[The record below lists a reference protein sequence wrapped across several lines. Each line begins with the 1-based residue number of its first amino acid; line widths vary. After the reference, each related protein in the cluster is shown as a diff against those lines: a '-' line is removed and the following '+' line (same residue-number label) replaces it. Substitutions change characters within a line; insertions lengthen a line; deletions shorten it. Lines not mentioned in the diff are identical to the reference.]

1 MPSEVPIA
9 MLTNFRCFTDGCV
22 AFDGTPLQWK
32 LEQDESVTSARL
44 SLESETFEILTE
56 LPFGRVMS

>member
-1 MPSEVPIA
+1 